1 MIGGSV
7 RTQLTIIALAAIQS
21 LSAGV
26 VTFVAN
32 PTTNSVDFATA
43 VAMNGGTITTLT
55 FDDQATGA
63 LNPDAYSGLGVT
75 LTGVN
80 FTTIV
85 NGAGPGDGNTFSPP
99 LSAGEGVHAASNF
112 LSAGGSASG
121 SLTVSFASPV
131 LAAGLFTIDL
141 FNPGGA
147 DPVSISA
154 FTGANGTGALLG
166 TAAGVGDNFQN
177 NNLYFLGILSTA
189 GDIGSV
195 VFTQSGGE
203 GDNIGLDNVEFA
215 AGTTSTPEPGTLS
228 LIAIGLV
235 GAALARKRLRS

>member
-1 MIGGSV
+1 V
-7 RTQLTIIALAAIQS
+7 RTKLTIVAVAAIQS

-26 VTFVAN
+26 VTFVDN

-75 LTGVN
+75 LTGVG

-85 NGAGPGDGNTFSPP
+85 NGAGPDDGNNSSGPTSP
-99 LSAGEGVHAASNF
+99 GEGLNPVSNF
-112 LSAGGSASG
+112 LSEGGSTSG

-141 FNPGGA
+141 FNPGGD

-154 FTGANGTGALLG
+154 FTGANGTGTLLG
-166 TAAGVGDNFQN
+166 TGTAVGDNFQN

-189 GDIGSV
+189 ADIGSV
-195 VFTQSGGE
+195 VFTQDDESSG
-203 GDNIGLDNVEFA
+203 DHIGLDNVEFA
-215 AGTTSTPEPGTLS
+215 GGGTTSTPEPGTLS
-228 LIAIGLV
+228 LIGIGLV

>member
-1 MIGGSV
+1 MKILSAIV
-7 RTQLTIIALAAIQS
+7 TLAAIQS

-26 VTFVAN
+26 VTFVAD
-32 PTTNSVDFATA
+32 PTANSVDFATA

-85 NGAGPGDGNTFSPP
+85 NGAGPGQGNTGGASP
-99 LSAGEGVHAASNF
+99 GEGVHPVSNF
-112 LSAGGSASG
+112 LSEGSSNDG

-141 FNPGGA
+141 FNPDGTS
-147 DPVSISA
+147 DPVSLSA
-154 FTGANGTGALLG
+154 FTGPNGTGTLLG
-166 TAAGVGDNFQN
+166 TAADVAANFQQ

-195 VFTQSGGE
+195 VFTQDGDSSG
-203 GDNIGLDNVEFA
+203 DVIGLDNVEFA
-215 AGTTSTPEPGTLS
+215 GGTTSTPEPGTLS
-228 LIAIGLV
+228 LIGIGLV

>member
-1 MIGGSV
+1 VKILSAIV
-7 RTQLTIIALAAIQS
+7 TLAAIQS

-26 VTFVAN
+26 VTFVAD
-32 PTTNSVDFATA
+32 PTANSVDFANA
-43 VAMNGGTITTLT
+43 VALNSGTITTLT

-75 LTGVN
+75 LTAVG

-85 NGAGPGDGNTFSPP
+85 NGAGPADGNTGGASP
-99 LSAGEGVHAASNF
+99 GEGVHPVSNF
-112 LSAGGSASG
+112 LSEGTSLSG

-141 FNPGGA
+141 FNPGGG

-154 FTGANGTGALLG
+154 FTGPNGTGTLLG
-166 TAAGVGDNFQN
+166 TGTGVEDNFQD

-195 VFTQSGGE
+195 VFTQTGGD
-203 GDNIGLDNVEFA
+203 GDHIGLDNVEFA
-215 AGTTSTPEPGTLS
+215 GGTTSTPEPGTLS
-228 LIAIGLV
+228 LIGIGLV

>member
-1 MIGGSV
+1 VKILSAIV
-7 RTQLTIIALAAIQS
+7 TLAAIQS

-26 VTFVAN
+26 VTFVAD
-32 PTTNSVDFATA
+32 PTANSVDFANA
-43 VAMNGGTITTLT
+43 VALNSGTITTLT

-85 NGAGPGDGNTFSPP
+85 NGAGPGQGNTTTGPTSP
-99 LSAGEGVHAASNF
+99 GEGAHPVSNF
-112 LSAGGSASG
+112 LSENSSTDG

-141 FNPGGA
+141 FNPGGTF
-147 DPVSISA
+147 DPVSLSA
-154 FTGANGTGALLG
+154 FTGPNGTGTLLG

-195 VFTQSGGE
+195 VFTHDGDSSG
-203 GDNIGLDNVEFA
+203 DVIGLDNVEFA
-215 AGTTSTPEPGTLS
+215 GGTTSTPEPGTLS
-228 LIAIGLV
+228 LIGIGLV